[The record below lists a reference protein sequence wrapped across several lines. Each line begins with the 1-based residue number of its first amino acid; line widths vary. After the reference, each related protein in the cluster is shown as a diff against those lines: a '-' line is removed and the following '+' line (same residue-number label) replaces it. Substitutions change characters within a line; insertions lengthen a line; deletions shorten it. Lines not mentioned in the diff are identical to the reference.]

1 MSETSN
7 SNPHISDDYSPL
19 ETLIQQALRRYG
31 EFNPG
36 SIDGD
41 VSMMFIEFANM
52 VVDEVRNHP
61 YHDGSTINY
70 YTSLQDVRAIPDPII
85 ISGMVFY
92 YSGQQGSAKM
102 QLAAPMYFR
111 QMNQALW
118 RKLNGNTKI
127 RMRIVDGG
135 THPSYPEA
143 ATDPNNGLTE

>member
-1 MSETSN
+1 MSETSD
-7 SNPHISDDYSPL
+7 SNPHIADGYSPL

-31 EFNPG
+31 EFDPG

-52 VVDEVRNHP
+52 VVDEVRMHP
-61 YHDGSTINY
+61 YHDGSPIKY
-70 YTSLQDVRAIPDPII
+70 YKSIQDVREIPDPIV
-85 ISGMVFY
+85 ISGLVFY
-92 YSGQQGSAKM
+92 YSGQQGSSKM

-118 RKLNGNTKI
+118 RKRNGNTKL
-127 RMRIVDGG
+127 RMRIVDDA